1 MTLVPTT
8 ASVPDRE
15 GRDEEGPDDWREAWI
30 RALVPMTVTPR
41 AEGPFACRVS
51 TARLGWLR
59 VSTIEAGPLRAGRTS
74 RHIAHGAEGY
84 VALGVQTA
92 GRATLLQDGR
102 RADVGPGG
110 LMVYDTTRPYS
121 LDHPEPFTTRVVLL
135 PRRAVGVPEENLR
148 EVTGTAITGSEGP
161 GALLLSFLTALTA
174 SVPACAPAVAA
185 RLATS
190 VVDLFATLVDERT
203 GQAGQPAADPREHLV
218 QRVREHID
226 HHLREP
232 ALSPHTVAAAHHIS
246 VRYLHRLFEGEGIT
260 VGRLIQRRRLEE
272 CARELGRG
280 GPSAPTVSAVAH
292 RWGFA
297 NAAHFSRA
305 FRTVYGVSP
314 REWRGAGVV
323 LPAG

>member
-1 MTLVPTT
+1 MNLVATT
-8 ASVPDRE
+8 ASVPDEE
-15 GRDEEGPDDWREAWI
+15 GRDDWREAWA
-30 RALVPMTVTPR
+30 RALGPMTVTPR
-41 AEGPFACRVS
+41 AEGPFVCRVS

-59 VSTIEAGPLRAGRTS
+59 VCTIEAGPLRAGRTS

-102 RADVGPGG
+102 RADVGPGD

-135 PRRAVGVPEENLR
+135 PRRAVGVPREHLR

-174 SVPACAPAVAA
+174 SVPACAPAVGA

-203 GQAGQPAADPREHLV
+203 GRAEQPADPREHLV

-226 HHLREP
+226 RHLREP

-246 VRYLHRLFEGEGIT
+246 VRYLHRLFEAEGIT

-280 GPSAPTVSAVAH
+280 GPPALTVSAVAY

-297 NAAHFSRA
+297 NAAHFSRV

-314 REWRGAGVV
+314 REWRGAGVGA
-323 LPAG
+323 PAG